1 MTTATSQTIPTALPA
16 TTAPQ
21 THAPHAPAPAR
32 EVTSAMLAER
42 LGGRLVGPPDVV
54 VTRADALA
62 DADER
67 TLSFIRDAAFAKD
80 WAASRAGVALVSEG
94 LSVDAA
100 PGRALVFVRDAD
112 LAMVEALNML
122 APAARQA
129 TPGIDPRA
137 IIEPGAMIDPLAS
150 IGPFA
155 VVRAGASVGE
165 GSSIASGVVID
176 AGSRVGR
183 FTTIHANV
191 TIANASVVGDH
202 CIIHP
207 GVVIGA
213 DGFGYRPAPDGRGLV
228 KIPHLGNA
236 VLDSHV
242 EIGANTCIDRA
253 RFGSTR
259 IGAGTKID
267 NLVQIGHNCRIGRSV
282 VICGCTGIAGSVTI
296 GDGVQIGGNCGI
308 ADNVTI
314 GRGARIAAK
323 TGVMHDVPEGITV
336 AGLPAFPGR
345 DYLRMIAALRKL
357 AKV

>member
-1 MTTATSQTIPTALPA
+1 M
-16 TTAPQ
+16 
-21 THAPHAPAPAR
+21 
-32 EVTSAMLAER
+32 
-42 LGGRLVGPPDVV
+42 
-54 VTRADALA
+54 
-62 DADER
+62 
-67 TLSFIRDAAFAKD
+67 
-80 WAASRAGVALVSEG
+80 
-94 LSVDAA
+94 
-100 PGRALVFVRDAD
+100 
-112 LAMVEALNML
+112 
-122 APAARQA
+122 
-129 TPGIDPRA
+129 
-137 IIEPGAMIDPLAS
+137 
-150 IGPFA
+150 
-155 VVRAGASVGE
+155 
-165 GSSIASGVVID
+165 
-176 AGSRVGR
+176 
-183 FTTIHANV
+183 
-191 TIANASVVGDH
+191 
-202 CIIHP
+202 
-207 GVVIGA
+207 VIGA

>member
-1 MTTATSQTIPTALPA
+1 MTTATSQTIPTAPA
-16 TTAPQ
+16 AHAPQ
-21 THAPHAPAPAR
+21 GLAPAR

-122 APAARQA
+122 APAARQC

-202 CIIHP
+202 CIIH
-207 GVVIGA
+207 
-213 DGFGYRPAPDGRGLV
+213 
-228 KIPHLGNA
+228 
-236 VLDSHV
+236 
-242 EIGANTCIDRA
+242 
-253 RFGSTR
+253 
-259 IGAGTKID
+259 
-267 NLVQIGHNCRIGRSV
+267 
-282 VICGCTGIAGSVTI
+282 
-296 GDGVQIGGNCGI
+296 
-308 ADNVTI
+308 
-314 GRGARIAAK
+314 
-323 TGVMHDVPEGITV
+323 
-336 AGLPAFPGR
+336 
-345 DYLRMIAALRKL
+345 
-357 AKV
+357 